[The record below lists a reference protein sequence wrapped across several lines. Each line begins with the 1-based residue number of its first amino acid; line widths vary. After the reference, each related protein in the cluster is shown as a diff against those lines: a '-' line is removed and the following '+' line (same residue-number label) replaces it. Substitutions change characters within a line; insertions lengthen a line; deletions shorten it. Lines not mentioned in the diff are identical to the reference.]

1 MTSDASESLRNTGD
15 EPSVILVAVDSSN
28 GANRVLSTAARIAR
42 SFPQAQLHVMHVLRT
57 SRFDR
62 AHAGALAAA
71 PDALADA
78 KDHLEFFV
86 RAARA
91 QCRNAVTG
99 HFGIGSP
106 GDEILRL
113 RVELEADMLVVG
125 THDHEGFER
134 LLLGSVAETLVR
146 KAGCSVLVVRP
157 GKHQGADQ
165 SGGFRR

>member
-1 MTSDASESLRNTGD
+1 MASDESELLRNSGD
-15 EPSVILVAVDSSN
+15 DPSLILVAVDSSN
-28 GANRVLSTAARIAR
+28 GANRVLSTSARVAR
-42 SFPQAQLHVMHVLRT
+42 AFPQASLHVVHVLRT

-62 AHAGALAAA
+62 AHVGVPMPA

-86 RAARA
+86 RSARA
-91 QCRNAVTG
+91 QCRNSVTG

-106 GDEILRL
+106 TDEILRF
-113 RVELEADMLVVG
+113 RSELGADMLVVG

-157 GKHQGADQ
+157 SK
-165 SGGFRR
+165 R

>member
-1 MTSDASESLRNTGD
+1 MISDESESLRNTGD
-15 EPSVILVAVDSSN
+15 DPSLILVAVDSSS

-42 SFPQAQLHVMHVLRT
+42 TFPQASLHIVHVLRT

-62 AHAGALAAA
+62 AHAGAVGPA

-86 RAARA
+86 RSARA
-91 QCRNAVTG
+91 QCRNVVTG

-106 GDEILRL
+106 TDEILRL
-113 RVELEADMLVVG
+113 RSELGADVLVVG

-146 KAGCSVLVVRP
+146 KAGCSVFVVRAT
-157 GKHQGADQ
+157 K
-165 SGGFRR
+165 R